1 MNEEDMS
8 PSLERKRV
16 VDTAW
21 IFDVDGVITDIEKE
35 EITEPLILGHLVQI
49 LERGE
54 PIAFNTGRGI
64 DWVESTVLNPLK
76 AKISNQEILQN
87 LFVVAES
94 GGIQAIFNEDGSMNL
109 QIDDSLKMPTVLDQK
124 VLDLLQEKYSQSMRY
139 EAKKTMITT
148 KIKEGTS
155 VEEFHKDQ
163 QEIAKDLQRLIDS
176 YGFTDKFKVD
186 ISTIGTNIMH
196 KTTGKDKGSELILEW
211 ISKRKIKPQR
221 FIAFG
226 DSIPDIPMAE
236 KINEAGHPVELVYVG
251 KNKLPKDNYPFKIT
265 RTQNSYDKGAVEF
278 LSKI

>member
-1 MNEEDMS
+1 M
-8 PSLERKRV
+8 KT
-16 VDTAW
+16 VDIAW
-21 IFDVDGVITDIEKE
+21 IFDVDGVITNIEKE
-35 EITEPLILGHLVQI
+35 EITEPLILDYLVQI
-49 LERGE
+49 LEKGE
-54 PIAFNTGRGI
+54 PVALNTGRGL

-94 GGIQAIFNEDGSMNL
+94 GGIQAIFNEDGSIDP

-124 VLDLLQEKYSQSMRY
+124 VRDLLQEKYSQSMRY
-139 EAKKTMITT
+139 EDKKTMITT

-155 VEEFHKDQ
+155 VEEFNKDQ
-163 QEIAKDLQRLIDS
+163 QEITKDLQKFIDS

-186 ISTIGTNIMH
+186 VSTIGTNIMH
-196 KTTGKDKGSELILEW
+196 KTTGKDKGAELILEW

-236 KINEAGHPVELVYVG
+236 KINEAGHPVELYQ
-251 KNKLPKDNYPFKIT
+251 
-265 RTQNSYDKGAVEF
+265 TQNN
-278 LSKI
+278 